1 MVCDER
7 TLEIPPNK
15 KKVILPP
22 TKSPQNGGE
31 GFKRSE
37 EILQMGASELSA
49 IILRATTQEEFLPP
63 NGGVQ
68 RHVFKGR
75 DRIKRRLPPL
85 NIVSLRRH
93 APAT

>member
-22 TKSPQNGGE
+22 TKSPQNGGGE

-49 IILRATTQEEFLPP
+49 IILRAATQEEFLRP
-63 NGGVQ
+63 NGGGAKTRV
-68 RHVFKGR
+68 
-75 DRIKRRLPPL
+75 
-85 NIVSLRRH
+85 
-93 APAT
+93 